1 MDTDDLSIM
10 AYRLISQAARGS
22 DTLKA
27 ELGALSRNYKNEDD
41 WLRGAQNHL
50 QEIVDDPGAY
60 VDYWNL
66 EEEEGLSSNSLQMIP
81 ESVKRFSTYRFLP
94 PQRVKFEPV
103 AVWSEKVVA

>member
-10 AYRLISQAARGS
+10 AYRVIVHSARGS

-41 WLRGAQNHL
+41 WLRGALDHL
-50 QEIVDDPGAY
+50 QEIAEDPGAY

-66 EEEEGLSSNSLQMIP
+66 EEEEGLSATSIQKIAMELNDQLQSILATP
-81 ESVKRFSTYRFLP
+81 LNDRGKR
-94 PQRVKFEPV
+94 E
-103 AVWSEKVVA
+103 W